1 MTTPQEPWKRW
12 LLALQRRSAI
22 LVLPSRIEPA
32 DISDLCAKL
41 RVLAS
46 TAEPSVVVCD
56 AGALIDPDA
65 VALDALARL
74 QLTARRLGT
83 KIRLTRTPEKLY
95 DLLDFAGL
103 APVLATRA
111 SALESVRQTE

>member
-1 MTTPQEPWKRW
+1 MTTPQEPWRRW

-22 LVLPSRIEPA
+22 LVLPSRIEPT
-32 DISDLCAKL
+32 DIAGLCSKL

-46 TAEPSVVVCD
+46 TIEPSVVVCD
-56 AGALIDPDA
+56 AGALTDPDGVA
-65 VALDALARL
+65 VDALARL

-83 KIRLTRTPEKLY
+83 RIRLTRTPEKLC

-103 APVLATRA
+103 TSVLPTRA